1 MIINPPSHRILLGSV
16 NPCYPCFGIIHLCA
30 LASPNWMRMAGK
42 SGPNSGG
49 RGNLIPNNSFLKTCT
64 TTDRRKPRHRER
76 VLEHS
81 IRTDEAN

>member
-1 MIINPPSHRILLGSV
+1 
-16 NPCYPCFGIIHLCA
+16 
-30 LASPNWMRMAGK
+30 MAGK

-64 TTDRRKPRHRER
+64 TTDRRTPRHRER

-81 IRTDEAN
+81 IRTDEANQDIYE